1 MTEWTCPEQQR
12 LLYLGHRF
20 PEPTCH
26 VAFSMRVDEHTGAAF
41 FKLRVPVSLK
51 TQSKKTNLFIF
62 IHPERISTLE
72 KSTSSELPEAVR
84 TAFPVVSNNA
94 ILQLRFTLSTPS
106 AVVIPAN
113 SPLTPKSAAS
123 VNLLRRLRSLAQ
135 ATQLTVY
142 LAAKGHPKHS
152 IATMCEMANTSKLKS
167 DPSELRLETLYAGSG
182 AKAIEA
188 ADLVFPF
195 DHDDPPES
203 PPSYDELALP
213 SPPRPQAKESQSIE
227 RVQKQALQLIRDE
240 LRDEMRR
247 EMREQL
253 LNSDEEWRKKMH
265 EMRDQLREELAQQ
278 IRDQIKEEVAHQIRD
293 QIKEEATQHMQ
304 AELRQLQSQHKE
316 RLEELENLIEER
328 TESVREDLLVD
339 IEAVADETGEIV
351 DLRVDEQILNV
362 KEELREYV
370 AEELRDAE
378 DRIRDD
384 IEQGEISFQFVR
396 ATSFL
401 LVSILPSIDE
411 QFC

>member
-26 VAFSMRVDEHTGAAF
+26 VAFGMRVEEHTGAAF

-51 TQSKKTNLFIF
+51 TQSKKTNLFVF

-72 KSTSSELPEAVR
+72 QSTSSELPEAVR

-106 AVVIPAN
+106 AVLVPAN
-113 SPLTPKSAAS
+113 SPLAPKSAAS

-182 AKAIEA
+182 AKAIEG

-195 DHDDPPES
+195 DHDDPPEK
-203 PPSYDELALP
+203 L
-213 SPPRPQAKESQSIE
+213 
-227 RVQKQALQLIRDE
+227 VQKQALELIRYE
-240 LRDEMRR
+240 LREEMRR

-278 IRDQIKEEVAHQIRD
+278 IRDQIKEEVAQQIRD
-293 QIKEEATQHMQ
+293 QIKEEVAQQIRDQIKGEATQNLQ

-328 TESVREDLLVD
+328 TESVREDLLVE

-396 ATSFL
+396 
-401 LVSILPSIDE
+401 
-411 QFC
+411 

>member
-1 MTEWTCPEQQR
+1 MTEWRCPEQQR

-26 VAFSMRVDEHTGAAF
+26 VAFGMRVDEHTGAAF

-51 TQSKKTNLFIF
+51 TQSKKTNLFVF

-72 KSTSSELPEAVR
+72 QSTSSDLPEAVR

-106 AVVIPAN
+106 AVLVPAN
-113 SPLTPKSAAS
+113 SPLAPKSAAS

-135 ATQLTVY
+135 ATQFTVY

-152 IATMCEMANTSKLKS
+152 IATMCEMANTSTLKS
-167 DPSELRLETLYAGSG
+167 DPSELRLETLYAGNG
-182 AKAIEA
+182 AKVIEG

-213 SPPRPQAKESQSIE
+213 SPPRPQTKESQFIE
-227 RVQKQALQLIRDE
+227 LVQKQALQLIRDE
-240 LRDEMRR
+240 LREEMRR

-253 LNSDEEWRKKMH
+253 LNSDEEWRRKMH
-265 EMRDQLREELAQQ
+265 EMRDELREELAQQ
-278 IRDQIKEEVAHQIRD
+278 IRDQIKEEV
-293 QIKEEATQHMQ
+293 TQHMQ

-328 TESVREDLLVD
+328 TESVREDLLVE

-378 DRIRDD
+378 DRIRDH

-396 ATSFL
+396 
-401 LVSILPSIDE
+401 
-411 QFC
+411 

>member
-1 MTEWTCPEQQR
+1 MTEWRCPEQQR

-26 VAFSMRVDEHTGAAF
+26 VAFGMRVDEHTGAAF

-51 TQSKKTNLFIF
+51 TQSKKTNLFVF

-72 KSTSSELPEAVR
+72 QSTSSDLPEAVR

-106 AVVIPAN
+106 AVLVPAN
-113 SPLTPKSAAS
+113 SPLAPKSAAS

-135 ATQLTVY
+135 ATQFTVY

-167 DPSELRLETLYAGSG
+167 DPSELRLETLYAGNG
-182 AKAIEA
+182 AKVIEG

-213 SPPRPQAKESQSIE
+213 SPPRPQTKELQFIE
-227 RVQKQALQLIRDE
+227 PPRKRSRLRSPSPNPAAELVQKQALQLIRDE
-240 LRDEMRR
+240 LREEMRR

-253 LNSDEEWRKKMH
+253 LNSDEEWRRKMR
-265 EMRDQLREELAQQ
+265 EMRDELREELAQQ
-278 IRDQIKEEVAHQIRD
+278 IRDQIKEEVAQQIRD
-293 QIKEEATQHMQ
+293 QVKEEATQHMQ
-304 AELRQLQSQHKE
+304 SELRQLQCQHKE

-328 TESVREDLLVD
+328 TESVREDLLVE

-396 ATSFL
+396 
-401 LVSILPSIDE
+401 
-411 QFC
+411 